1 MWAIDPT
8 YPDLSWLSIIHK
20 LVVVCQYTGQ
30 PVGVPPWVHS
40 LCWRLCV
47 LRGAEFHDSVDESI
61 AFSFSLPTLL
71 NTRYF
76 TNTFPSLIC
85 FCSLDGPTLS
95 ALFIHVAYRKWI
107 WLHSL
112 GYPVIRRRWM
122 KWYQGCCKSGKPF
135 SFIIVSDHGGAIL
148 VCFGTTDL

>member
-1 MWAIDPT
+1 MTPPNAVGFANGIAQSIVSLARCFGPVLGG
-8 YPDLSWLSIIHK
+8 YVSNRPNLSRPILTIIHK

-30 PVGVPPWVHS
+30 PIRVPPWVHS

-95 ALFIHVAYRKWI
+95 ALFIHVAYRK
-107 WLHSL
+107 
-112 GYPVIRRRWM
+112 
-122 KWYQGCCKSGKPF
+122 
-135 SFIIVSDHGGAIL
+135 
-148 VCFGTTDL
+148 